1 MTRRRGP
8 RTAHGARAPSIT
20 WRRARRRGG
29 AEAAKGGGSR
39 KNPLGRKGFS
49 GKGIV
54 GWGIYRFSPGSLENP
69 LGRKGIFGGNGP
81 QTRRAFR
88 GMGGTG
94 IPIPGPPSHEPRHA
108 GGGGNAPSAPKARP
122 GKVEEGGPV
131 AKSLCAQ
138 RDFRAGKTR
147 GGEFTVP
154 TGDAWKTLCAIK
166 DFFEEKRF
174 WPPDP

>member
-108 GGGGNAPSAPKARP
+108 GGETPPPPPRP
-122 GKVEEGGPV
+122 GRERWKKAGPSEK
-131 AKSLCAQ
+131 AFARKGISG
-138 RDFRAGKTR
+138 RGKPGVGNLPSRPETP
-147 GGEFTVP
+147 GKPFVP
-154 TGDAWKTLCAIK
+154 
-166 DFFEEKRF
+166 
-174 WPPDP
+174 